1 MPILNIYQN
10 YVANEEK
17 FLNLANK
24 LEDYLKNSGAED
36 KMEDQDR
43 RGLDMNN
50 LMDREN
56 ELKRLYEQTSQEKN
70 KGIIKNIYK
79 D

>member
-1 MPILNIYQN
+1 MFQN

-24 LEDYLKNSGAED
+24 LDDYLQGSDAEE

-43 RGLDMNN
+43 RGLDMNH

-56 ELKRLYEQTSQEKN
+56 ELKRLYEQTSQEKR
-70 KGIIKNIYK
+70 KGLYSRKK
-79 D
+79 